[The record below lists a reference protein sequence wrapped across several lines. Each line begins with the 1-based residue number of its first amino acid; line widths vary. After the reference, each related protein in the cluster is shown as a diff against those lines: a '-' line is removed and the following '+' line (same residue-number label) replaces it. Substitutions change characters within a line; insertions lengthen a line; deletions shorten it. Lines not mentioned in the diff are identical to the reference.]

1 MRARLRV
8 CTCIGMVRTR
18 ARWAIT
24 SFAIASRG
32 VDFATFATFAAMMV
46 ALCAGL
52 SSFSAYYDTR

>member
-1 MRARLRV
+1 M
-8 CTCIGMVRTR
+8 IRTR
-18 ARWAIT
+18 ARWAFT

-46 ALCAGL
+46 ALCASL